1 MSKNIYYLPNAP
13 FLTAAN
19 VPYFWQICLGN
30 ELYPLLEALEYEKI
44 RFILSLYIAY
54 LKQSNLEV
62 NMIRETMETNH
73 YLF

>member
-1 MSKNIYYLPNAP
+1 M
-13 FLTAAN
+13 AN

-30 ELYPLLEALEYEKI
+30 ELYPLLEALEHEKI

-62 NMIRETMETNH
+62 NMIRESMAIGNKPLSFLRAES
-73 YLF
+73 YVSFSSS